1 MHHGVPR
8 QVHVLREAA
17 PQMRR
22 LFVRRIAVADGV
34 GIGAPVGVLAMPIL
48 PGMAPLALAARH
60 VMFNEDE
67 TALLEPLAA
76 GEFTAGLGD
85 SADVLVAHD
94 SGLVVRRML
103 VELDVGA
110 ADAAD
115 LHLHQRR
122 VLRDIRHG
130 IFADFGLARP
140 GTHRRQYF
148 FSHFRSFLSSWPDLF
163 RPSTSWFYL
172 LK

>member
-1 MHHGVPR
+1 M
-8 QVHVLREAA
+8 A
-17 PQMRR
+17 
-22 LFVRRIAVADGV
+22 
-34 GIGAPVGVLAMPIL
+34 VLA
-48 PGMAPLALAARH
+48 GMAPLAFAARH
-60 VMFNEDE
+60 VVFDKDE
-67 TALLEPLAA
+67 ISLFESFAKR
-76 GEFTAGLGD
+76 EFAAGLGD

-94 SGLVVRRML
+94 GGLIVRRML

-140 GTHRRQYF
+140 GAHRRQYF
-148 FSHFRSFLSSWPDLF
+148 FSHVLYSL
-163 RPSTSWFYL
+163 STSCPAL
-172 LK
+172 CRA